1 MKRLNKET
9 KKNLIV
15 FVLLVVLQFTLIE
28 VFMHCFLKM
37 PDAFGIQRKK
47 EYNELKNDPPDD
59 LCQLDLGY
67 DGYSQ
72 LPASFVV
79 GGRKLIKMY
88 PGQPW
93 HVSRDNGRYIGQMLI
108 TYKKSWSIEKGFG
121 YNYSSVYSFE
131 NEAGEII
138 CLLFDDGTFY
148 LDSTVSTDLPT
159 VRLTTSSELFS
170 DVQKPFLLSD
180 FTDST
185 YTLAQRQLRRN
196 TKYYKGASEI
206 TEDPDSV
213 YYLSSFIYEA
223 KYSSWFFSEDYP
235 FLEWHPTF
243 YLYRQKYYID
253 YDLTHSDAAKTVS
266 QAVSFCVSI
275 SDPSV
280 ISKLNELTGLDCAE

>member
-9 KKNLIV
+9 KKTLIV

-59 LCQLDLGY
+59 PCQLDLGY

-88 PGQPW
+88 PGEPW
-93 HVSRDNGRYIGQMLI
+93 RVSRDSGRNIGEMLV
-108 TYKKSWSIEKGFG
+108 TNNRFWNIESKFG
-121 YNYSSVYSFE
+121 YYYSSVYSFE
-131 NEAGEII
+131 NEGGEII

-159 VRLTTSSELFS
+159 VKLTTSCELFS
-170 DVQKPFLLSD
+170 DVQEPFLLSD
-180 FTDST
+180 FTDPT
-185 YTLAQRQLRRN
+185 YTLTRRQVRN
-196 TKYYKGASEI
+196 DVFVKSASEI
-206 TEDPDSV
+206 TEDPDRV
-213 YYLSSFIYEA
+213 YYLGSLIRAQGSQYILHFY
-223 KYSSWFFSEDYP
+223 SEDCP
-235 FLEWHPTF
+235 FLEWYSSF
-243 YLYRQKYYID
+243 YYYKQKYYI
-253 YDLTHSDAAKTVS
+253 YYIQSDGKRRVYY
-266 QAVSFCVSI
+266 CVSI